1 MIVYIVKDKQ
11 NVKEEK
17 SFLGGIFNRFTS
29 FFTPSDES
37 IIRDEVNTAIS
48 QYNLIY
54 LYSRSFD
61 YFNRSPFMA
70 FAIPRLKKELN
81 FSDSSIAEIIEYAI
95 IISRLSAISL
105 KSCIDAFLDDE
116 CYDKQSC
123 SVLEDFF
130 VSYYKIV
137 NSDWN
142 EFFAYKYETDV
153 FKGIES
159 MKTLKSRVPLHD
171 YAYKQK
177 IMKWARLEGIQP
189 LLIDALPIYR
199 KNVGKVSYEKLYFKL
214 SKIKKYDPF
223 DYLAENVEDLDA
235 FCFGV
240 AYLKFTTDLSISD
253 EYLSKS
259 VPDNYIDMYRVL
271 WWQCELW
278 KKLELDKTFQTYHD
292 YRWLNDTSKGLNAYL
307 EQLKRKLLLK
317 GETAFSLT
325 PEQHYLDVSC
335 DVDSETLN
343 TGQLLLDAEN
353 NKENKIEVLGNEN
366 ADNLENT
373 ELPKSQESI
382 KTLDLNKIFY
392 DDITPAHYDRVILKL
407 KEMTFGLKGKEF
419 AIIIRAAYEAK
430 ILKITPSSDLL
441 QKMGF
446 SDFGARSNYM
456 KQKSVPLQINPGITG
471 DKEVVPYQLDIYN
484 TLVEFKKEI
493 LSE

>member
-1 MIVYIVKDKQ
+1 MIVYIINDKQ

-37 IIRDEVNTAIS
+37 IIRNEVNTATS
-48 QYNLIY
+48 QYNLISPY
-54 LYSRSFD
+54 TRSLD

-130 VSYYKIV
+130 VSYYKIA

-199 KNVGKVSYEKLYFKL
+199 KNVGKVSYKKLYLNL
-214 SKIKKYDPF
+214 SEIKKDDPF
-223 DYLAENVEDLDA
+223 DFLSKNIEDLD
-235 FCFGV
+235 
-240 AYLKFTTDLSISD
+240 T
-253 EYLSKS
+253 
-259 VPDNYIDMYRVL
+259 
-271 WWQCELW
+271 
-278 KKLELDKTFQTYHD
+278 
-292 YRWLNDTSKGLNAYL
+292 
-307 EQLKRKLLLK
+307 LLHL
-317 GETAFSLT
+317 
-325 PEQHYLDVSC
+325 
-335 DVDSETLN
+335 
-343 TGQLLLDAEN
+343 
-353 NKENKIEVLGNEN
+353 
-366 ADNLENT
+366 
-373 ELPKSQESI
+373 
-382 KTLDLNKIFY
+382 
-392 DDITPAHYDRVILKL
+392 ITPLQFQKAHSPIL
-407 KEMTFGLKGKEF
+407 
-419 AIIIRAAYEAK
+419 
-430 ILKITPSSDLL
+430 
-441 QKMGF
+441 
-446 SDFGARSNYM
+446 
-456 KQKSVPLQINPGITG
+456 
-471 DKEVVPYQLDIYN
+471 
-484 TLVEFKKEI
+484 
-493 LSE
+493 

>member
-29 FFTPSDES
+29 FFTPSDEN
-37 IIRDEVNTAIS
+37 IIRNAVITAKS

-54 LYSRSFD
+54 PYSRSLE

-105 KSCIDAFLDDE
+105 KSCINAFLNGE

-130 VSYYKIV
+130 VSYYKIA

-142 EFFAYKYETDV
+142 EFFVYKYETDV
-153 FKGIES
+153 FNGIES

-189 LLIDALPIYR
+189 LLIDALPIYI
-199 KNVGKVSYEKLYFKL
+199 KNVGNVSYEKLYFKL
-214 SKIKKYDPF
+214 SKIKKDDPF
-223 DYLAENVEDLDA
+223 DFLAENVEDLDA

-278 KKLELDKTFQTYHD
+278 KKLELDKTFQTY
-292 YRWLNDTSKGLNAYL
+292 YNYGWLNNTSKGLNAYL
-307 EQLKRKLLLK
+307 EQLRRKLLLK
-317 GETAFSLT
+317 GETVFSLF
-325 PEQHYLDVSC
+325 PEHNCLIESTDVG
-335 DVDSETLN
+335 EI
-343 TGQLLLDAEN
+343 QKEEP
-353 NKENKIEVLGNEN
+353 KENILN
-366 ADNLENT
+366 NT
-373 ELPKSQESI
+373 ESVEKQEI
-382 KTLDLNKIFY
+382 NEDLGDNIENVLSAQPQKGKKIQSLSLLFY
-392 DDITPAHYDRVILKL
+392 DDIDPAQYENIICKIKNLS
-407 KEMTFGLKGKEF
+407 EGYIGKDF
-419 AIIIRAAYEAK
+419 AIIIRAVYEAK
-430 ILKITPSSDLL
+430 IWKKTPSYELL
-441 QKMGF
+441 QSIGF
-446 SDFGARSNYM
+446 KDFGARSNYM
-456 KQKSVPLQINPGITG
+456 KYKSVPLEIHPGKKG
-471 DKEVVPYQLDIYN
+471 DKEINLYQLEIYN
-484 TLVEFKKEI
+484 RLVELREETI
-493 LSE
+493 LR